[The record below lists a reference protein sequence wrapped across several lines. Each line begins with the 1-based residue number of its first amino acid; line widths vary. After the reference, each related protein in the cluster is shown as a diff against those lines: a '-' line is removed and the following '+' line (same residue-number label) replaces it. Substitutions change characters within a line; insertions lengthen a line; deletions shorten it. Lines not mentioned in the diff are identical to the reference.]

1 MALAIQLRQPA
12 AGPLQEEIPDSGVGC
27 VGHRGWPVACIV
39 RNLAAGCSATLVSG
53 ESLRE
58 KAQSATNSSLALS
71 CLRLDRHVAAL
82 HVDALICLAT
92 GCDSS
97 SAPFPSPTQTPS
109 PTPRASVT
117 APRPAA
123 EADSLAD
130 AITRVYGKAGW
141 YSALLRRAGRPDV
154 QISITPSKKTY
165 TVFFRRLDD
174 MTLARTI
181 CLHVAALLP
190 SVPSAV
196 RLSAE
201 GSTVTQCPGP
211 NG

>member
-1 MALAIQLRQPA
+1 LIGMSRR
-12 AGPLQEEIPDSGVGC
+12 C
-27 VGHRGWPVACIV
+27 
-39 RNLAAGCSATLVSG
+39 TLT
-53 ESLRE
+53 L
-58 KAQSATNSSLALS
+58 
-71 CLRLDRHVAAL
+71 
-82 HVDALICLAT
+82 LICLAT

-97 SAPFPSPTQTPS
+97 SAPFAPPTQTPS
-109 PTPRASVT
+109 PTPLVSV

-130 AITRVYGKAGW
+130 AITRVYGKADW

-165 TVFFRRLDD
+165 TVFFKRLDD
-174 MTLARTI
+174 MTQAQTI
-181 CLHVAALLP
+181 CRQVAALLP

-196 RLSAE
+196 RLTAD